1 MASYVTLL
9 LRFGAPVDLPKEYQM
24 SMSPRV
30 LAEVPGV
37 NTDRQALLIGTPL
50 AANSPSDDGFD
61 DVGGPFS
68 WQQSPSQISV
78 GLAARQ
84 TTYKPSRSL

>member
-1 MASYVTLL
+1 
-9 LRFGAPVDLPKEYQM
+9 M

-50 AANSPSDDGFD
+50 ARESSSDDGCDF
-61 DVGGPFS
+61 GGLFS
-68 WQQSPSQISV
+68 RQQSPSQISV
-78 GLAARQ
+78 GLPVRL